1 MALNT
6 VPEPMNI
13 RIRKRGWIPLD
24 QIGEGGGAR
33 VFLCAQAELVQAF
46 NNLLT
51 DASGPIRDPKKD
63 LDICTRLVRT
73 LSNSLVSKRDALTAL
88 KIPKALDDNKTRE
101 RLKREIIAMQEVMHP
116 SLIRLMDFDREDS
129 PEWFVMEYHQRGTLA
144 DSAKQYHGGIVQV
157 LEAIRPIVE
166 GVAVLNEKGYVHRDI
181 KPNNIFLAEDGKL
194 VLGDLGI
201 VFPKPEGE
209 ERLTELGTTL
219 ISRDWVPD
227 WIRFSD
233 SQPEPKVDVFMLA
246 KVVYFMATGGGKV
259 LATQLDEP
267 QFDLRHRLKTQEG
280 ASELQEL
287 LMECITSKEKDC
299 KFDSAGDL
307 LVRLDERLHELTG
320 RSQAHLVFSFLSVHS
335 TTDIPVLTFEEPSPR
350 YPSLTGMQV
359 LFPNKCKVLRA
370 RARVMGGGSG
380 RKLTLSLK
388 IDGRP
393 IKGCETAVNSTNER
407 GSWTEEMTLTVS
419 VPFERGWHNL
429 DVIPVAE
436 SQGLQITGFMLY
448 GH

>member
-6 VPEPMNI
+6 VPEPMNS
-13 RIRKRGWIPLD
+13 RIQKRGWVPLD

-73 LSNSLVSKRDALTAL
+73 LSNSLVSKRDALAAL

-101 RLKREIIAMQEVMHP
+101 RLKREITAMQEVVHP
-116 SLIRLMDFDREDS
+116 SLIRLMDFDREDF
-129 PEWFVMEYHQRGTLA
+129 PEWFVMEYHHRGTLA
-144 DSAKQYHGGIVQV
+144 DSAKQYHGRIVQV

-181 KPNNIFLAEDGKL
+181 KPNNIFLAENGKP

-201 VFPKPEGE
+201 VFPKPEGD

-246 KVVYFMATGGGKV
+246 KVVYFMVTGGGKV
-259 LATQLDEP
+259 LASQLDEERY
-267 QFDLRHRLKTQEG
+267 DLRHRLKDQEG

-287 LMECITSKEKDC
+287 LMACITSKEKDC
-299 KFDSAGDL
+299 RFDSASDL
-307 LVRLDERLHELTG
+307 LVQLDQLLSELTG
-320 RSQAHLVFSFLSVHS
+320 RSQTHLVFSFLSVHS
-335 TTDIPVLTFEEPSPR
+335 TTDIPVLTYQESNPR
-350 YPSLTGMQV
+350 YPSLTGLQV
-359 LFPNKCKVLRA
+359 HFPNKCQVLRA
-370 RARVMGGGSG
+370 RARLMGAGSG
-380 RKLTLSLK
+380 RKLTLSFKLA
-388 IDGRP
+388 GRP
-393 IKGCETAVNSTNER
+393 ITGCEMTINLTAGEGR
-407 GSWTEEMTLTVS
+407 WTDEMTIRLS
-419 VPFERGWHNL
+419 VPFQRGWHDL
-429 DVIPVAE
+429 DIIPVAE

-448 GH
+448 GE